1 MDRHIDAQLRAQ
13 LRASGAVM
21 PGELAERAFARATG
35 AELVGGNAVRILRDA
50 AEHFPAWL
58 EAIRAAEDTI
68 LLESYIIADDEV
80 GREFIDTLAV
90 KARRGV
96 DVYVLYDWL
105 GSRGSR
111 FLWQPLIDAG
121 AEVRAFNPLRLD
133 EPFGWTMRDHRKMLA
148 VDGRV
153 GYVTGL
159 CLSSKWCGNPARGI
173 EPWRDTG
180 IEIHG
185 PAVLELEAAFT
196 RVWMASG
203 AESPPQGLTD
213 QAVEDA
219 GDTRLRVVASE
230 PETANVFRLDQLVAA
245 VASKRLWLTDAY
257 FVGIAPYVR
266 ALCDAALDGVDV
278 RLLVPGAS
286 DLPLVSRLSRAGYR
300 PLLEAGV
307 RIFEWN
313 GSMLHAKSAV
323 ADEHWARVG
332 STNLNFASWMNNY
345 ELDVAVEDARFA
357 RCMAEMYEE
366 DLENST
372 EIVLGR
378 RNRVIR
384 SIPRARGAAKVRR
397 AVSGSAGRAAAGAL
411 SVGSV
416 LGAAL
421 TQRRVLGPAEASL
434 LAIVAAL
441 LCGLAVLAVL
451 WPPLIAVPFALLA
464 VWLGLALLWR
474 AARLHRAGARADKPP
489 R

>member
-1 MDRHIDAQLRAQ
+1 
-13 LRASGAVM
+13 
-21 PGELAERAFARATG
+21 
-35 AELVGGNAVRILRDA
+35 
-50 AEHFPAWL
+50 
-58 EAIRAAEDTI
+58 
-68 LLESYIIADDEV
+68 
-80 GREFIDTLAV
+80 
-90 KARRGV
+90 
-96 DVYVLYDWL
+96 
-105 GSRGSR
+105 
-111 FLWQPLIDAG
+111 
-121 AEVRAFNPLRLD
+121 PLRLD

-266 ALCDAALDGVDV
+266 ALCDAALDRVDL
-278 RLLVPGAS
+278 RLLVPCGS

-416 LGAAL
+416 LGAA
-421 TQRRVLGPAEASL
+421 
-434 LAIVAAL
+434 
-441 LCGLAVLAVL
+441 
-451 WPPLIAVPFALLA
+451 
-464 VWLGLALLWR
+464 
-474 AARLHRAGARADKPP
+474 
-489 R
+489 